1 MRRKLKKQNQKAQTN
16 IPQFYFLN
24 TIIFNFRQKL
34 LPSSSW
40 SYETQYIYFTSMYL
54 VYYSYVTNT
63 FLYFYA
69 VFLYFYI
76 FVFLYSILC
85 IFLLF
90 FFFCSA
96 ACGILVPWPRV
107 TLRSMAV
114 KAEWQLL
121 DFQGVPCTLFLMNNI
136 HSDPLF
142 NFIPQ
147 AFLKIR
153 NVIMSQ
159 RIWFF
164 RQSCFIYLLLLKK
177 LSQVTRPLKVRSCS
191 LNNIGCY
198 LKKDMYF
205 R

>member
-69 VFLYFYI
+69 LFLYFYI

-90 FFFCSA
+90 FFFFW
-96 ACGILVPWPRV
+96 L
-107 TLRSMAV
+107 
-114 KAEWQLL
+114 
-121 DFQGVPCTLFLMNNI
+121 
-136 HSDPLF
+136 
-142 NFIPQ
+142 
-147 AFLKIR
+147 
-153 NVIMSQ
+153 
-159 RIWFF
+159 
-164 RQSCFIYLLLLKK
+164 
-177 LSQVTRPLKVRSCS
+177 CS
-191 LNNIGCY
+191 LWDFSSLTKGHTQVLGSESRVATTRLPGSSPHSVLNEQHP
-198 LKKDMYF
+198 
-205 R
+205 